1 LLPNVPAA
9 EALSPSLPQAG
20 APVVLQAGKE
30 GDEIFWA
37 REDLDTPAIPVSE
50 PEIDVGRI
58 AAAGLEHLVLDVW
71 ISRAGTVLRVDVR
84 EPAGASPTLQVFV
97 NGVVE
102 SVKSVEFEPA
112 LRNGERVASYKRL
125 ELRIR

>member
-1 LLPNVPAA
+1 M
-9 EALSPSLPQAG
+9 
-20 APVVLQAGKE
+20 VLQAGNE

-37 REDLDTPAIPVSE
+37 REDLDIPAIPVSE

-58 AAAGLEHLVLDVW
+58 TAAGLEHLVLDVW
-71 ISRAGTVLRVDVR
+71 ISRTGTVLRVDVR
-84 EPAGASPTLQVFV
+84 EPASTSPRLQVFV
-97 NGVVE
+97 DAVVE

-112 LRNGERVASYKRL
+112 LRNGVRVASYKRL